1 MIAPESTLEIPPG
14 PPLQVADIRT
24 AIIRYELANP
34 IQYGQWRITH
44 REFALVRVDTV
55 DGYSGFAYGLTR
67 DGPISEVISRSVT
80 PIYKGMIFESPA
92 DAFYRCKLTSH
103 AVLSAGTGMR
113 ALSLVDMA
121 AWDALARVRGQS
133 MTHLLGGEPT
143 PRYATS
149 IIGYPPG
156 MSAQGI
162 YDEVDGLHDAGWRR
176 FKAPISTDLELTL
189 SRMKSAR
196 DAARGGWLGFDFNY
210 SMSDVKDVVAFAAR
224 LDDLNLG
231 WIEDPYPPGDA
242 SAVAAIRSQVSM
254 PVAVGDDQG
263 GSYYPEALLSANAI
277 DVLRVD
283 ITANGGVTGLAKV
296 VAQASNAGIPISPH
310 MFPHFHTRVLD
321 GLGVVDYP
329 AEWGVPGAGIHPM
342 DDELEQPVLSD
353 GVMEPLASGEGFG
366 RVVNM
371 GWVSRQS
378 VFDPLEVLREIP
390 EGVCV

>member
-1 MIAPESTLEIPPG
+1 
-14 PPLQVADIRT
+14 
-24 AIIRYELANP
+24 
-34 IQYGQWRITH
+34 
-44 REFALVRVDTV
+44 
-55 DGYSGFAYGLTR
+55 
-67 DGPISEVISRSVT
+67 
-80 PIYKGMIFESPA
+80 
-92 DAFYRCKLTSH
+92 
-103 AVLSAGTGMR
+103 
-113 ALSLVDMA
+113 
-121 AWDALARVRGQS
+121 
-133 MTHLLGGEPT
+133 
-143 PRYATS
+143 
-149 IIGYPPG
+149 
-156 MSAQGI
+156 
-162 YDEVDGLHDAGWRR
+162 
-176 FKAPISTDLELTL
+176 
-189 SRMKSAR
+189 
-196 DAARGGWLGFDFNY
+196 
-210 SMSDVKDVVAFAAR
+210 
-224 LDDLNLG
+224 
-231 WIEDPYPPGDA
+231 PYPPGDA

-321 GLGVVDYP
+321 GLGVADYP
-329 AEWGVPGAGIHPM
+329 AEWGVPGAGVHPM

-353 GVMEPLASGEGFG
+353 GVMEPLAPGEGFG